1 MHDCFI
7 SYGSADGEFAAWVA
21 NELRA
26 HAVSFFLAADSLRP
40 GVEWSS
46 ETRQALMGSN
56 WVVFLISQASAAS
69 PYVMQEA
76 GMALADASK
85 RVVPV
90 VWDMDPSR
98 LPGWLN
104 ERQAI
109 DLRSADAY
117 TVRHRVAEL
126 ATKVQA
132 NKRKGLWI
140 GAALLA
146 ALVVFG
152 GE

>member
-1 MHDCFI
+1 MYDCFI
-7 SYGSADGEFAAWVA
+7 SYGTTDGEFATWVA
-21 NELRA
+21 HELRA
-26 HAVSFFLAADSLRP
+26 HALSVFVAQDSLRP
-40 GVEWSS
+40 GIEWSA
-46 ETRQALMGSN
+46 ETRQALLGSN

-90 VWDMDPSR
+90 VWDMDPNQ

-104 ERQAI
+104 ERQAM
-109 DLRSADAY
+109 DLRTADAH
-117 TVRHRVAEL
+117 TVRHRVTEL
-126 ATKVQA
+126 ATAVQA
-132 NKRKGLWI
+132 NKKKGLWI
-140 GAALLA
+140 GAAMLA